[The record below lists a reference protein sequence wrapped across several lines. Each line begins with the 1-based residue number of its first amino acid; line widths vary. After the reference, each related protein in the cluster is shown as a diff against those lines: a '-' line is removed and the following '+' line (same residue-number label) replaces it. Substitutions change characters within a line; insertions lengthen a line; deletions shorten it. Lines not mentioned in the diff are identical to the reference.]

1 MALMLIA
8 GVFTS
13 CSNDGS
19 QGGGTEQEPEKPVD
33 NNKCTVIF
41 DKNNG
46 SDWAV
51 SQESVTKG
59 GFVKKPENNPYLEGF
74 LFRGWYADG
83 SDEEFDFGT
92 PITSNIR
99 LTAKWT
105 KIPDYLKVGNG
116 YVSGYVAEKLPTD
129 GIIEIPEGITSI
141 GQYAFYECTSLTGV
155 TIPNTV
161 TRIGDY
167 AFKKCTNLTDMTIP
181 DSVTYIG
188 MQAFLECTSLE
199 SVTIGKGVSKI
210 EDGAFSN
217 CTRLTSVTIGKGVTE
232 IGSSA
237 FSSCTSLASVTI
249 PDGVTTIGYFA
260 FLLCTKLTDVTI
272 PDSVTEIKGM
282 AFSSCESLTSVT
294 YGGTETEWKRI
305 YRSQSDNTY
314 ADGLPGKTIIG
325 KDGSTWTAATYT
337 SGK

>member
-1 MALMLIA
+1 M
-8 GVFTS
+8 G

-19 QGGGTEQEPEKPVD
+19 QGGGSEQETQKPVD
-33 NNKCTVIF
+33 TNKCTVIF

-59 GFVKKPENNPYLEGF
+59 GFVTKPENDPYLEGF
-74 LFRGWYADG
+74 LFRGWYADR
-83 SDEEFDFGT
+83 SNEEFDLGT

-141 GQYAFYECTSLTGV
+141 GGSAFHDCTSLTGV

-161 TRIGDY
+161 TRIGNY

-199 SVTIGKGVSKI
+199 SVTI
-210 EDGAFSN
+210 
-217 CTRLTSVTIGKGVTE
+217 
-232 IGSSA
+232 
-237 FSSCTSLASVTI
+237 
-249 PDGVTTIGYFA
+249 PDGVMTIGYFA

-272 PDSVTEIKGM
+272 PDSVTEIKDM

-337 SGK
+337 SDK